1 MSVPRVAPLVVF
13 TIAAAALTVG
23 VLSLA
28 RAHVSEPQESE
39 MIDFSEQR
47 HYEPEIVQQAFWF
60 HGIHLPV
67 RSRSSGLVI
76 LSDDPL
82 LRAGSLQVA
91 VAPRTGTGSWGPE
104 IDAYDERFGNL
115 LVTYDGEDKELLADV
130 EAAVADLRGAR

>member
-1 MSVPRVAPLVVF
+1 MGAPRVAPLVAFAVV
-13 TIAAAALTVG
+13 AAALTVG

-28 RAHVSEPQESE
+28 RAQVAEPEESE

-47 HYEPEIVQQAFWF
+47 YYEPGIVQQAFGS
-60 HGIHLPV
+60 HGIDLPV
-67 RSRSSGLVI
+67 RSRSNGLLV

-104 IDAYDERFGNL
+104 LDAYDERFGNL
-115 LVTYDGEDKELLADV
+115 LVTYDGQDEQLLADV
-130 EAAVADLRGAR
+130 KAAVADLRGAR